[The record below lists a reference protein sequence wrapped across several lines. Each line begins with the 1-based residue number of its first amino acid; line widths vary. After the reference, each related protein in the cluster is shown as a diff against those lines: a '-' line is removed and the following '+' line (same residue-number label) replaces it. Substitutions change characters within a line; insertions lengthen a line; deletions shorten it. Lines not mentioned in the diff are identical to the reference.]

1 MFEIEIVMIEYDD
14 DTDPNEIV
22 DGADGVDE
30 NTGGAAV
37 QLNVKF
43 TLD

>member
-1 MFEIEIVMIEYDD
+1 LIDDD

-22 DGADGVDE
+22 DGADGVNVID
-30 NTGGAAV
+30 GAAV
-37 QLNVKF
+37 QLNVNM

>member
-1 MFEIEIVMIEYDD
+1 MFEIDIVLIDDD

-22 DGADGVDE
+22 DDADGVNVID
-30 NTGGAAV
+30 GAAV
-37 QLNVKF
+37 QLNVNM

>member
-1 MFEIEIVMIEYDD
+1 MFEIDIVLIDD

-22 DGADGVDE
+22 DDGDGIKTT
-30 NTGGAAV
+30 NGAAV
-37 QLNVKF
+37 QLNVKL